1 MWKEK
6 NQPITTWIPRVESG
20 LDSESFHR
28 SLCQVEL
35 ETVLRVGGVL
45 KITLAPLNQN
55 QLVPFPETNLKSAG
69 VSVLGPEGSGRIKL
83 QLHRLN
89 SFLTLSH

>member
-1 MWKEK
+1 MWKEN
-6 NQPITTWIPRVESG
+6 NQPITTWIPRAESG
-20 LDSESFHR
+20 LDSESFNR

-45 KITLAPLNQN
+45 KITLAPVNQN

-69 VSVLGPEGSGRIKL
+69 VSVLGPTGSGKIKL
-83 QLHRLN
+83 QLHRLS
-89 SFLTLSH
+89 SFLTLSR